1 MNVNLSG
8 CRVLTASQIHVVY
21 YYCGCETKYMWG
33 TCVDL
38 IPAYLYHWRTLA
50 EVDSIKQEK
59 CQHVCMNVNLRG
71 FRVPIASR
79 IHIWWQWL
87 WDRICVGYLCGLDS
101 GIAQWLQH
109 FGGSLENKSSEMSR
123 PCAWSWISPVFGCP
137 FLHKYAFDGSCC
149 QTECVLGTCV
159 NLSPAYLY
167 HWRTLAEVESINVVK
182 CRVLLHN
189 RKFERFSGANT
200 FTNTHDMLV
209 AVGQNMCGVPVWT
222 WFRHI
227 SISQGLWRKLR
238 Q

>member
-1 MNVNLSG
+1 MDVNLNDL
-8 CRVLTASQIHVVY
+8 RMPIASQKHMWWQWLWDQIYVGY
-21 YYCGCETKYMWG
+21 LCGLDSGVSLSLKYLGWSWQHKTREMS
-33 TCVDL
+33 T
-38 IPAYLYHWRTLA
+38 
-50 EVDSIKQEK
+50 
-59 CQHVCMNVNLRG
+59 HVCMNVNLIG

-109 FGGSLENKSSEMSR
+109 FGGSLEKKGSEMSR

-227 SISQGLWRKLR
+227 SIIQGLWRKLR
-238 Q
+238 E